1 MIPQSGFG
9 PANGKERDDLEYEG
23 RSEERLGV
31 EGGKEGDKWSLRVG
45 ERAAS
50 VGAHGPPPK
59 VYTIPTPPGLK
70 VPRILPRLSK
80 SGQAQLN
87 SSACSGV
94 MTVSCASRSCGN
106 QPLDKNNCT
115 FTPTS
120 PDCWSWQIF
129 VSGDCCIKGVV
140 SVGWLISA
148 T

>member
-1 MIPQSGFG
+1 MISNMKHG
-9 PANGKERDDLEYEG
+9 EG

-31 EGGKEGDKWSLRVG
+31 EGGKEGGKWSLGVG
-45 ERAAS
+45 ECTAS
-50 VGAHGPPPK
+50 VGAQDPPPK
-59 VYTIPTPPGLK
+59 VCMIPTSPGLK
-70 VPRILPRLSK
+70 VPRTLPRLRQ

-120 PDCWSWQIF
+120 PDLAGFCPR
-129 VSGDCCIKGVV
+129 
-140 SVGWLISA
+140 
-148 T
+148 